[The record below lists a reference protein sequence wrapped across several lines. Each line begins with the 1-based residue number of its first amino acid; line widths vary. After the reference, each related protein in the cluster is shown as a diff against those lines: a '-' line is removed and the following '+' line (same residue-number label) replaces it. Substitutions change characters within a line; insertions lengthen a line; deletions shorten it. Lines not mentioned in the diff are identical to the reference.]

1 VTGDAARPGGEA
13 QACCRGEH
21 NTAGQRSK
29 LHLESGHNVRK
40 PSRASIV
47 NGMEIVGQID
57 QKLSAMGY
65 TEPNSGVRSI
75 DAPRAALSG
84 DIDAILRLQASRWD
98 DVAGVGHVRPICLD
112 LALGIRTIFGGRGF
126 DNSSP
131 LSSEQKREHQRG
143 PGDVDHRQ
151 LMMLPGCRCGEGSLA
166 LEGHRFTRVVGRGKR
181 RWRELALRRGDW
193 DWMATTERR

>member
-1 VTGDAARPGGEA
+1 MTKETGHKDYTRDRRCGSPGGEA

-47 NGMEIVGQID
+47 NGIEIVGQID

-75 DAPRAALSG
+75 DAPRAAVSG

-98 DVAGVGHVRPICLD
+98 DVARTGRRRSQAAHDAPWVQMPRRLPSAGESPIHP
-112 LALGIRTIFGGRGF
+112 GRRSG
-126 DNSSP
+126 
-131 LSSEQKREHQRG
+131 
-143 PGDVDHRQ
+143 
-151 LMMLPGCRCGEGSLA
+151 
-166 LEGHRFTRVVGRGKR
+166 
-181 RWRELALRRGDW
+181 
-193 DWMATTERR
+193 